1 MEWHHIVAAVATI
14 LLMLLSYKLL
24 ANPKKKSRH
33 AETKDSVLFL
43 GPCGSGKTCA
53 FNRLRLGKV
62 LSSVTSQ
69 TFSSAKVT
77 IGDKSVSIADLPGHP
92 RLRQQ
97 MNDALKNAAAAV
109 LFVDATQFMESTR
122 SDDCAI
128 QHRSDCADI
137 LCPPPLPQPVAAV
150 TIAANTGTTF

>member
-1 MEWHHIVAAVATI
+1 MEWYHVVAAVVTI
-14 LLMLLSYKLL
+14 LAILLSYKLISKPQK
-24 ANPKKKSRH
+24 AQKTTRT
-33 AETKDSVLFL
+33 AQTKDSVLFL

-69 TFSSAKVT
+69 TMDSAKLS
-77 IGDKSVSIADLPGHP
+77 IEGKSIKITDLPGHP

-97 MNDALKNAAAAV
+97 MTDALKNAAAAV
-109 LFVDATQFMESTR
+109 LFVDSTQFMDSVKT
-122 SDDCAI
+122 DAGAI

-137 LCPPPLPQPVAAV
+137 LCASARASPSQCLLCSLCR
-150 TIAANTGTTF
+150 